1 MSYVIRA
8 KPGLSTERGW
18 LVEDN
23 RAVPSFLT
31 EGGVYE
37 TTGKMHATTYRTKS
51 EATEKALLV
60 TMRVP
65 EYLGKLSVQWV
76 PSCGS

>member
-1 MSYVIRA
+1 MYVIRV
-8 KPGLSTERGW
+8 KPSDTCGTGW

-37 TTGKMHATTYRTKS
+37 TTGKIHATTYRTKA
-51 EATEKALLV
+51 EATERAILIA
-60 TMRVP
+60 MRVP
-65 EYLGKLSVQWV
+65 DYMGKLTVQWV
-76 PSCGS
+76 PACGS